1 MTSSSSRYGFR
12 LAALLLAI
20 GVIAVGCRHDGVT
33 EDAAEPADPDAEETQ
48 FENYR
53 VGIFEDTTTTN
64 FWAYMDPDST
74 VWNGYVLAPTKP
86 SLFSITYPIREG
98 LPAGGVVVPDLAEG
112 EPVEPQQEGDGW
124 VVEQRIKE
132 GLEWSDGTPITAN
145 DFVFTVET
153 VHEFEL
159 SGNWLAA
166 YPRPTEDSVGI
177 ESVEAVDDHT
187 VRIVFNREPGLAIW
201 PHEVG
206 TGPWMPQHVWNE
218 IVEGARGAEDPAAE
232 LYGAAGD
239 DDVSGGP
246 VSFEAREEGAFARNV
261 ANEQWHG
268 RGIETRL
275 TEEGTVQR
283 GDEEYGGATDPDA
296 TTDDDAADDEATE
309 DDPATED
316 EDEAGNGENG
326 EATVAYTEGPFF
338 QTQTFTLYGSQDA
351 AVLALRQGEIDFL
364 LNPLGMQRG
373 LQDQV
378 VDEEGLDATVNPTF
392 GMRYMAFN
400 MRRPP
405 MDDVAFRRALTT
417 MIDRDFMA
425 ENVLQ
430 GVADPMYTM
439 MPEGN
444 ARWYDESVA
453 NEIREQFQF
462 ESDQERLEAAVE
474 ILREA
479 GYEWQREPEWDE
491 EGHVIPGQGLRM
503 PNGDPV
509 PNLEV
514 LAPAA
519 GYDPLRATYAI
530 WIERWGRELGIPIT
544 ANPTGFN
551 QIVAQVYTRP
561 PAEPEFDM
569 FILGWSLGNPA
580 MPTFYQ
586 SFWHSRHDTAETGG
600 NNTPGFDNE
609 EFDRLADALLETRD
623 EEEAYEMIWDMERIL
638 ADELPYVVLFDTP
651 ILEFYRSEAL
661 DYPFTQTL
669 GGIQFLQGMPSTVT
683 AAR

>member
-1 MTSSSSRYGFR
+1 MTSPSRNGLR

-20 GVIAVGCRHDGVT
+20 GVLAVGCRHDGVDD
-33 EDAAEPADPDAEETQ
+33 EAAPADPDAEEAQ
-48 FENYR
+48 LDNYR
-53 VGIFEDTTTTN
+53 IGIFEDTTTAN
-64 FWAYMDPDST
+64 FWAYMDPEST

-86 SLFSITYPIREG
+86 SLYSITYPTQEG
-98 LPAGGVVVPDLAEG
+98 LEAGGVVVPDLAVG
-112 EPVEPQQEGDGW
+112 EPTEPQQEGDGW
-124 VVEQRIKE
+124 VVEQQIRDDAQ
-132 GLEWSDGTPITAN
+132 WSDGTPITAN
-145 DFVFTVET
+145 DFVFTVQT
-153 VHEFEL
+153 VIDFQL
-159 SGNWLAA
+159 SGNWTAA
-166 YPRPTEDSVGI
+166 YPEATEDRTGI

-187 VRIVFNREPGLAIW
+187 IRITFNRQPGLAIW
-201 PHEVG
+201 PHDVG
-206 TGPWMPQHVWNE
+206 TGPWMPQHVWGDT
-218 IVEGARGAEDPAAE
+218 VDGASGAEDPAAE
-232 LYGAAGD
+232 LYGASGA
-239 DDVSGGP
+239 DDVSAGP
-246 VSFEAREEGAFARNV
+246 VAFEAREEGAFARNV

-268 RGIETRL
+268 RGVETRL
-275 TEEGTVQR
+275 YEDGAVER
-283 GDEEYGGATDPDA
+283 GDETYGVG
-296 TTDDDAADDEATE
+296 EAE
-309 DDPATED
+309 GDPA
-316 EDEAGNGENG
+316 
-326 EATVAYTEGPFF
+326 VAYTDGPFF
-338 QTQTFTLYGSQDA
+338 DSQTFTLYGSQDA
-351 AVLALRQGEIDFL
+351 AVLALRQGEIDFM

-378 VDEEGLDATVNPTF
+378 VDDEALDATVNPTF

-405 MDDVAFRRALTT
+405 MDDLAFRRALTT

-444 ARWYDESVA
+444 ARWYNEDVG

-491 EGHVIPGQGLRM
+491 EGHVNAGQGLTM
-503 PNGDPV
+503 PNGEPV
-509 PNLEV
+509 PPLTV
-514 LAPAA
+514 MAPAA

-530 WIERWGRELGIPIT
+530 WIERWGRELGIPLT
-544 ANPTGFN
+544 ADPTGFN
-551 QIVAQVYTRP
+551 QIVATVYTRP

-580 MPTFYQ
+580 MPTFYE

-600 NNTPGFDNE
+600 NNTPGFRNE
-609 EFDRLADALLETRD
+609 EFDRLADALFETRD
-623 EEEAYEMIWDMERIL
+623 EEEAYDMIWELERIL

-651 ILEFYRSEAL
+651 ILEFHRSAAL